1 MLSKNRIIIKF
12 KYKKI
17 YLKKIYKKKIK
28 SRKNGILLK
37 IKYKK
42 IFYKKKKINE
52 FNLWHQSY
60 NIISKILN
68 THLQHK
74 I

>member
-1 MLSKNRIIIKF
+1 MLSKNWIIIKF

-52 FNLWHQSY
+52 FNLWHQS
-60 NIISKILN
+60 
-68 THLQHK
+68 
-74 I
+74 